1 MDANQIDQ
9 SSTISFSRFAPYNAV
24 MEHIR
29 AQLRIVAGSLRGR
42 KLDCVVHE
50 DLRPTPQMVREALFS
65 ILGNAVPERPF
76 YDIFAGTGANGL
88 EAISRGASEAVFLE
102 RDPRL
107 AADIDK
113 HLRKFEVAER
123 CRVLKTD
130 VYRWAERWIPPT
142 QPLNIFLSPPFADL
156 EERRDGFLEMV
167 SLLMQK
173 VPADSTVT
181 IQGETGF
188 PEDKLPEAANWDVRK
203 YGRNML
209 FIWVKPLGPGADPTA
224 NHFPTS

>member
-1 MDANQIDQ
+1 
-9 SSTISFSRFAPYNAV
+9 

-65 ILGNAVPERPF
+65 ILGNAVPDRAF

-113 HLRKFEVAER
+113 HLRKFEVVER

-130 VYRWAERWIPPT
+130 VYRWAERWIPPL

-156 EERRDGFLEMV
+156 EERREQFIELV
-167 SLLMQK
+167 ALLMRK
-173 VPADSTVT
+173 VSADSTITV
-181 IQGETGF
+181 QGETGF
-188 PEDKLPEAANWDVRK
+188 PEATLPDTQDWDVRK

-209 FIWVKPLGPGADPTA
+209 YIWVKPLGADPVPSA
-224 NHFPTS
+224 NHFPTT

>member
-1 MDANQIDQ
+1 
-9 SSTISFSRFAPYNAV
+9 

-29 AQLRIVAGSLRGR
+29 AQLRIVAGTLRGR

-65 ILGNAVPERPF
+65 ILGNAVPGRAF

-88 EAISRGASEAVFLE
+88 EAISRAASEAVFLE
-102 RDPRL
+102 RDTRL

-113 HLRKFEVAER
+113 HLKKFGVADMG
-123 CRVLKTD
+123 RVIKTD
-130 VYRWAERWIPPT
+130 VYRWAERWIAPA
-142 QPLNIFLSPPFADL
+142 QPVNIFLSPPFADL
-156 EERRDGFLEMV
+156 EERLDGFLHMV
-167 SLLMQK
+167 RALMEK
-173 VPADSTVT
+173 VFEDSTIS

-188 PEDKLPEAANWDVRK
+188 PESMLPDAAAWDLRK

-209 FIWVKPLGPGADPTA
+209 FIWVKPLPT
-224 NHFPTS
+224 NPESTSENQS

>member
-1 MDANQIDQ
+1 
-9 SSTISFSRFAPYNAV
+9 
-24 MEHIR
+24 MEHIK

-65 ILGNAVPERPF
+65 ILGNAVPERAF

-88 EAISRGASEAVFLE
+88 EAISRGASEAIFLE
-102 RDPRL
+102 RDTRL

-113 HLRKFEVAER
+113 HLKKFAVTDKG
-123 CRVLKTD
+123 RVLKTD
-130 VYRWAERWIPPT
+130 VYRWADRWIPPS
-142 QPLNIFLSPPFADL
+142 QPINVFLSPPFADL
-156 EERRDGFLEMV
+156 EERAEDFLTMV
-167 SLLMQK
+167 QTLMDK
-173 VPADSTVT
+173 IPPDSTLT

-188 PEDKLPEAANWDVRK
+188 PETKLPDAGAWDNRK

-209 FIWVKPLGPGADPTA
+209 FIWVKPLPGGE
-224 NHFPTS
+224 